1 MEALDR
7 LGTLSA
13 GPRWLPGISLN
24 LGLVLLVCCCMHS
37 NFAVMASWHGM
48 ICVSSTTV
56 WSQRGKLGYLAIFAL
71 PHFLPHTKF
80 YYILP
85 HSTTIYH
92 ILPHLTTS
100 YHILPHS
107 TTFYHIYQNLTTRG
121 HDLRHLR
128 HDYCY
133 VFNRLLQK
141 RQRLHSNF
149 ECGYAF
155 RLSRS
160 DPQIMIRLYSV
171 PQGRHC
177 GDMW

>member
-80 YYILP
+80 Y
-85 HSTTIYH
+85 HT
-92 ILPHLTTS
+92 
-100 YHILPHS
+100 LPHS
-107 TTFYHIYQNLTTRG
+107 TTFIRILPQEDMTCDIYDTIIAMCSIGFFRKGNGCIRISNV
-121 HDLRHLR
+121 DM
-128 HDYCY
+128 
-133 VFNRLLQK
+133 
-141 RQRLHSNF
+141 HSDF
-149 ECGYAF
+149 LEVTPK
-155 RLSRS
+155 S
-160 DPQIMIRLYSV
+160 
-171 PQGRHC
+171 
-177 GDMW
+177 